1 MANCFYKSIKKL
13 NNMFTRNF
21 RVKGDDVNDFM
32 VMENAAFLKYS
43 SKIVEVFL
51 LDNGFSKLKLNSLKI
66 GWQKSNDRLIN
77 QKRLMFTESFSVQLN
92 ISTTTNFEERK
103 TILIVDFYNSRSEL
117 SATLITELCWF
128 DYTTW
133 ETISVPKKI
142 AQFFAQP
149 KEFRKAV

>member
-1 MANCFYKSIKKL
+1 
-13 NNMFTRNF
+13 MFTRSF

-32 VMENAAFLKYS
+32 VMENSAFLKYS

-51 LDNGFSKLKLNSLKI
+51 LENGFSKLKLNSLKI

-92 ISTTTNFEERK
+92 ISSTTNFEKIK
-103 TILIVDFYNSRSEL
+103 TIIIVDFYNTRNEL

-133 ETISVPKKI
+133 ETISTPKKI
-142 AQFFAQP
+142 AQFFFKP